1 MPGPTHGITR
11 AAVSANV
18 PRDHAHGM
26 IHQIIVTPVITSP
39 AVTVGQHHR
48 PIGRCQDVRITPLIG
63 VGETI
68 RLPGE
73 RDDGDELH
81 SRTLPAQSEDRF
93 GGR

>member
-73 RDDGDELH
+73 PSAASDVYKRQ
-81 SRTLPAQSEDRF
+81 LPAQSEDRF

>member
-1 MPGPTHGITR
+1 
-11 AAVSANV
+11 
-18 PRDHAHGM
+18 M